1 MRKLFLGFCLLLM
14 TGCADSATGPS
25 TPLDTAFTLRPGESR
40 RIEGES
46 LSIRFVGV
54 LGDSRCPAD
63 AICIQ
68 GGSAEVRIAAVSGLA
83 TESYTLHTGTMAPV
97 AHRGLTIALV
107 ELAPY
112 PFSSS
117 PIAPGDYRATLR
129 VSR

>member
-1 MRKLFLGFCLLLM
+1 MRQVFLGFCLVLV
-14 TGCADSATGPS
+14 TACADSATGPS
-25 TPLDTAFTLRPGESR
+25 TPIDAPFTLRPGESR

-54 LGDSRCPAD
+54 FGDSRCPAD

-68 GGSAEVRIAAVSGLA
+68 GGSAEVRIAVTSGLA
-83 TESYTLHTGTMAPV
+83 AEGYTLHTGTMAPV
-97 AHRGLTIALV
+97 EHGGLTIALV